1 MKEKQTRRDFL
12 KATSSKVICFGLA
25 SSTIKK
31 AYGAQEK
38 SKIAVVRNE
47 RAIDNRNNCNQNEA
61 RLMLDKALFEITGQ
75 NNAQDAWTSLGV
87 TRDDIVGIKVNCN
100 GAAFPLYA
108 HPELV
113 YALCN
118 SLSSVVTQNNI
129 IIYERYTSELTRAGF
144 RANKSNSGVR
154 CLGTNEG
161 GGFHPREELTRIITD
176 ECTKLI
182 NFPSLKTF
190 EGAFAGTLFLKN
202 HIGSLQPSHMSRC
215 HGNTIFCTE
224 VNARPSIKDKTILAV
239 CDGLRGTYQRS
250 TPWYWNGIIMSQDP
264 VAAEYTALNVI
275 NEKRRQEKLRELNI
289 PSYVKN
295 AETKFNLGK
304 CDPSKIDIRN
314 IVM

>member
-12 KATSSKVICFGLA
+12 KATSSKVIGFGLA
-25 SSTIKK
+25 SSTITK
-31 AYGAQEK
+31 AYGAQGK

-47 RAIDNRNNCNQNEA
+47 RAIDNRNVCNKQEA
-61 RLMLDKALFEITGQ
+61 RLMLDKALYTITGK
-75 NNAQDAWTSLGV
+75 NNVKDAWTSLGI
-87 TRDDIVGIKVNCN
+87 TGEDFVGIKVNCN

-108 HPELV
+108 HLELV
-113 YALCN
+113 YALCD
-118 SLSSVVTQNNI
+118 SLSSIVPMNNI

-144 RANKSNSGVR
+144 KANKSNSGVR
-154 CLGTNEG
+154 CFGTNEG

-176 ECTKLI
+176 ECTKII

-190 EGAFAGTLFLKN
+190 EGNFAGTLFLKN
-202 HIGSLQPSHMSRC
+202 HIGSLQPSHMPRC

-239 CDGLRGTYQRS
+239 CDGLRGTYKRS
-250 TPWYWNGIIMSQDP
+250 TPWYWAGIIMGSDP
-264 VAAEYTALNVI
+264 VAAEYTALKVI
-275 NEKRRQEKLRELNI
+275 NEKRRQEKLKELNI

-295 AETKFNLGK
+295 ADTKFKLGT